1 MTKIYVCLMIIMLV
15 STSCGGV
22 AAEDIFMTCKIRLPN
37 SERSFISQFDINEK
51 RVVGDGT
58 NITRDVKLSASEI
71 SFRVDNYLLGFIS
84 EVKIDRASGNYIEQR
99 SQRKTLTL
107 LNEWHGTCVNAE
119 KPAFRRF

>member
-1 MTKIYVCLMIIMLV
+1 VTKLCVCLTIILV
-15 STSCGGV
+15 STFAAGGA
-22 AAEDIFMTCKIRLPN
+22 AAEDIFLTCKIRLPN

-58 NITRDVKLSASEI
+58 NITKDVKLTATEI
-71 SFRVDNYLLGFIS
+71 SFRVDNYLLGFIT

-99 SQRKTLTL
+99 SQRKTLTP
-107 LNEWHGTCVNAE
+107 LNEWHGTCANAE